1 MQGAFKTMVRG
12 KRCCVR
18 IEARDC
24 AYSGGDCG
32 HLRYEIVNIQMEIV
46 RIEVRDC
53 EHTDGDCA
61 H

>member
-1 MQGAFKTMVRG
+1 
-12 KRCCVR
+12 
-18 IEARDC
+18 
-24 AYSGGDCG
+24 
-32 HLRYEIVNIQMEIV
+32 LRYEIVNIQMEIV

>member
-1 MQGAFKTMVRG
+1 MVRG